1 MIAIKLEKNK
11 RNEPIFKLRVTEEDL
26 KDKSFLKRALME
38 GTSLK
43 GEYNYKVP
51 IRFFLPIINKL
62 DTKEYEIHKDSLDF
76 FLEFSDDYDEKYY
89 YRTEA
94 DARYMKRWREE
105 GCPNIY
111 KTIIDIN
118 NKKTYKEI
126 AFKRLGNTFSSAF
139 E

>member
-11 RNEPIFKLRVTEEDL
+11 RNEPIFKLKVSDEDL
-26 KDKSFLKRALME
+26 KDKVFLKRALIE
-38 GTSLK
+38 GTSIK

-51 IRFFLPIINKL
+51 IRFFQPIINKL
-62 DTKEYEIHKDSLDF
+62 DSKEYQIHNDSLDF

-111 KTIIDIN
+111 KTIIDIK
-118 NKKTYKEI
+118 NKNISKEI
-126 AFKRLGNTFSSAF
+126 AFKRLGNTFSCTF